1 MQTQKAPSGSFGFRS
16 LYRNLRTAYR
26 QVSGLAPKLEVSPAP
41 FELARLGTPYGG
53 WTFVDTG
60 ALFESTIVSCGLG
73 EDASFDVEFASRFH
87 AKVIVVDPTPRA
99 VLHFHKIARRIGRK
113 AALPYADSG
122 KQPAEAYDL
131 SALRS
136 GSLTLIDKAVWTEC
150 KPVKLYMPDNP
161 DFVSHSLVN
170 DRSNGLSPRDFIEV
184 NAVSL
189 DALLD
194 SFALRDLPLL
204 KLDIEGAEIE
214 VIRDMLAKK
223 IFPGQI
229 LVEYDEF
236 RNSSKDSKRRIEAA
250 HAALLDCGY
259 RLIHFDHPSNFLYSR
274 MAVARAHSF

>member
-1 MQTQKAPSGSFGFRS
+1 MQPQKASSELSGFRAF
-16 LYRNLRTAYR
+16 YRNLRTAYR
-26 QVSGLAPKLEVSPAP
+26 QASGLAAKLEVSPAP
-41 FELARLGTPYGG
+41 FELTRLGTSYGG
-53 WTFVDTG
+53 WTFVDTD

-99 VLHFHKIARRIGRK
+99 VLHFHEIAQRIGRK
-113 AALPYADSG
+113 ASTPYADSG

-131 SALRS
+131 SALTS
-136 GSLTLIDKAVWTEC
+136 ASLTLIDKALWTEC
-150 KPVKLYMPDNP
+150 KPVKLYMPENP

-170 DRSNGLSPRDFIEV
+170 GRSDGPAPKDFIEV

-189 DALLD
+189 DALLY

-214 VIRDMLAKK
+214 VIKDMLAGK

-236 RNSSKDSKRRIEAA
+236 RNSSKDSKRRIESA
-250 HAALLDCGY
+250 HAALLGCGY
-259 RLIHFDHPSNFLYSR
+259 RLIHFDYPSNFLYVR
-274 MAVARAHSF
+274 MAVA

>member
-1 MQTQKAPSGSFGFRS
+1 MQPQKASSDLFGFRAF
-16 LYRNLRTAYR
+16 YRNLRTAYR
-26 QVSGLAPKLEVSPAP
+26 QASGLAAKLEVSPTP
-41 FELARLGTPYGG
+41 FELTRLGTSYGG
-53 WTFVDTG
+53 WTFVDTDT
-60 ALFESTIVSCGLG
+60 LFESTIVSCGLG

-99 VLHFHKIARRIGRK
+99 VLHFHQIAQRIGRK
-113 AALPYADSG
+113 ASGPYADSG

-131 SALRS
+131 SALTS
-136 GSLTLIDKAVWTEC
+136 ASLTLIDKALWTEC

-161 DFVSHSLVN
+161 DFVSHSLMN
-170 DRSNGLSPRDFIEV
+170 GRSDGPAPMDFIEV

-189 DALLD
+189 DALLH

-214 VIRDMLAKK
+214 VIQDMLAKK

-236 RNSSKDSKRRIEAA
+236 RSSSKDSKRGIESA
-250 HAALLDCGY
+250 HAALLECGY
-259 RLIHFDHPSNFLYSR
+259 RLIHFDYPSNFLYVR
-274 MAVARAHSF
+274 MDIV